1 MALNIPASAFEKLN
15 EAVLLFN
22 RTCTLV
28 YPERKDRCGNC
39 ITNTIG
45 GRSVNTYRTGGP
57 ISFNRGSLCP
67 LCGGK
72 GYKAVEETKN
82 VELRVY
88 RNRRDFINVGFNV
101 DIPNNVIQ
109 TVGLMSDYDDLT
121 KAKELLIDVGAYN
134 QGRYKR
140 ISEPF
145 VQGFKQNPTQYIV
158 LFWER
163 V

>member
-1 MALNIPASAFEKLN
+1 MALNIPASVFEKLN
-15 EAVLLFN
+15 EAILLFN

-28 YPERKDRCGNC
+28 YPERKDRCENC

-57 ISFNRGSLCP
+57 VSFNRGSLCP

-88 RNRRDFINVGFNV
+88 HNRRDFINVGFNV
-101 DIPNNVIQ
+101 DIQ
-109 TVGLMSDYDDLT
+109 TTL
-121 KAKELLIDVGAYN
+121 
-134 QGRYKR
+134 YKR
-140 ISEPF
+140 W
-145 VQGFKQNPTQYIV
+145 V
-158 LFWER
+158 
-163 V
+163 